1 MASSSLLSFRPPG
14 VVASATSGHRK
25 PVHVGRTVR
34 PQPASW
40 WTPIFGYS
48 ADPDYIDENS
58 SGGGSTTEK
67 SRIWLPEAESDGA
80 RSRSRF
86 APGCFTED
94 KARQL
99 RMKSAETYNFHDV
112 MYHSAIASR
121 LASDLS
127 DRLHIRALFC
137 AFVRVYAW
145 QRLQAEVR
153 RMEDEEDDGG
163 WRVADEEDDAM
174 NVCKAA
180 IGSEPKQEE
189 DDGSGG

>member
-1 MASSSLLSFRPPG
+1 MASTSLFSFRPPG
-14 VVASATSGHRK
+14 IRASAASGHRK
-25 PVHVGRTVR
+25 PDHAGRRT
-34 PQPASW
+34 QSSSW

-48 ADPDYIDENS
+48 ADPDYIDENT
-58 SGGGSTTEK
+58 SGGGPAPEK
-67 SRIWLPEAESDGA
+67 SRIRSPEADSDGA

-127 DRLHIRALFC
+127 DR
-137 AFVRVYAW
+137 
-145 QRLQAEVR
+145 
-153 RMEDEEDDGG
+153 
-163 WRVADEEDDAM
+163 
-174 NVCKAA
+174 
-180 IGSEPKQEE
+180 
-189 DDGSGG
+189 